1 VHVAWDTSA
10 GNAYF
15 IQFSYN
21 LKDWHFFPEIF
32 AGDDFRKQIEV
43 ILDPSVFMVRILS
56 FPHGLPPG
64 SNVQAELE
72 EGDYDQDGYSNLNE
86 LLAGTSP
93 ITFNSGPDNPNGP
106 GPRDEGPDLPPPPGA
121 RFRLDIVEL
130 RDGAPARRI
139 QIFLDASLKILSI
152 DEAETDT
159 LSSPP
164 KPWGPAIALAVE
176 GKELKLELD
185 IAVIGPVF
193 DSEQKITY
201 LLREEGNPEFNGKP
215 IKEVFKVFEFI
226 IPANDDNSNTKD
238 NIKGEQFIG
247 SDPGQRSLLPVEFI
261 TPAGDPVA
269 QPKDA
274 GDGQN
279 EFTFNGA
286 KPGVLEINLKV
297 KVAGLGAMPA
307 DIQNKFLFE
316 VDAIGNSQMQWDAA
330 NAGGKPTF
338 NGDFM
343 TAKVKFTGLPQI
355 NSDFGKKMARIKFDG
370 NGAGEED
377 IEVFYTGTAKNHQD
391 QANPAHPNWF
401 VYYKQ
406 NSGGGAY
413 RYRNAAQS
421 ISRPG
426 RGDASIELGNDA
438 YIKNG
443 NFFFE
448 TAQQGGRL
456 RLVKEIGGLT
466 SFYTSFVGVL
476 AHEKHHANSE
486 TQDRNL
492 DPDGDFI
499 SSNFEQNTSKT
510 DPADSH
516 SADGAGVHDDSEVY
530 ANGPVEKAAVDG
542 ADNSKDWA
550 NPGSNYGKQ
559 N

>member
-1 VHVAWDTSA
+1 M
-10 GNAYF
+10 
-15 IQFSYN
+15 
-21 LKDWHFFPEIF
+21 P
-32 AGDDFRKQIEV
+32 DDFEV
-43 ILDPSVFMVRILS
+43 LGGLDPLD
-56 FPHGLPPG
+56 P
-64 SNVQAELE
+64 
-72 EGDYDQDGYSNLNE
+72 EGVNGQDGDLDNDGISNFEEFLNGSRPDRNDTDMDGVTDFVE
-86 LLAGTSP
+86 IGQGSDPANRGDAGM
-93 ITFNSGPDNPNGP
+93 
-106 GPRDEGPDLPPPPGA
+106 
-121 RFRLDIVEL
+121 
-130 RDGAPARRI
+130 
-139 QIFLDASLKILSI
+139 
-152 DEAETDT
+152 
-159 LSSPP
+159 PP
-164 KPWGPAIALAVE
+164 KNGTEDLTFVVGDPSGSHSENWQICIVGTGEDADTRRLAVRGKDFGVESEPTVLKLQRFKSYEISVKHLGSDLKFGQADFDWLATMADSSGLTVDSEGVFLIAKHWVVDNTQLVLTTLKMGNEENIVE
-176 GKELKLELD
+176 GK
-185 IAVIGPVF
+185 IA
-193 DSEQKITY
+193 
-201 LLREEGNPEFNGKP
+201 R
-215 IKEVFKVFEFI
+215 
-226 IPANDDNSNTKD
+226 
-238 NIKGEQFIG
+238 
-247 SDPGQRSLLPVEFI
+247 LLPVEFI

-279 EFTFNGA
+279 EFTFNSA

-297 KVAGLGAMPA
+297 KVPGIGGMAA
-307 DIQNKFLFE
+307 DIQGKFLFE
-316 VDAIGNSQMQWDAA
+316 IDAIGNSQMQWDPA

-338 NGDFM
+338 NGDFI
-343 TAKVKFTGLPQI
+343 TAKVKFTGLPQN

-370 NGAGEED
+370 NKAGEED
-377 IEVFYTGTAKNHQD
+377 FEVFYTGTAKNHQD
-391 QANPAHPNWF
+391 QANPTYPNWF

-426 RGDASIELGNDA
+426 RGDASIELGNDT

-499 SSNFEQNTSKT
+499 SSNFEQNISKT

-516 SADGAGVHDDSEVY
+516 SADGAGVYDDSEVY

-542 ADNSKDWA
+542 ADTSKDWA
-550 NPGSNYGKQ
+550 NPGSNYGNQ